1 VQTLAIV
8 GASLAG
14 LSAARAPR
22 AQGFGGRLVIIGD
35 EPHRPYDRPPLSKD
49 FLLGTVTV
57 EDLALESDTDE
68 LEAEWMLGAEA
79 ASLNASSRTITL
91 KDGRAVQ
98 ADGVVIATGARAAH
112 AGRAEQRLHPAH
124 P

>member
-1 VQTLAIV
+1 M
-8 GASLAG
+8 
-14 LSAARAPR
+14 
-22 AQGFGGRLVIIGD
+22 
-35 EPHRPYDRPPLSKD
+35 
-49 FLLGTVTV
+49 
-57 EDLALESDTDE
+57 ESDTDE

-124 P
+124 AGGCTELAPELVPGSRMAVIGAGFIGSCGGLCFVVKNPFSIFVVC